1 MGCRPREDAEMTK
14 VRPVQQVAGWLCI
27 SAAVGV
33 LAFVAYGFAGPPGP
47 CRAGRIVVRTMV
59 SDHLGRSLPWCCAR
73 DGLRLDT
80 AWGHHGQDWVV
91 RPVRG
96 GWTPR
101 SRDLVGSPTA
111 YGQGPNEA

>member
-1 MGCRPREDAEMTK
+1 MTTSSPCPKARRRALHFGGRWRSDLCGVWLCGATRPRRAE
-14 VRPVQQVAGWLCI
+14 
-27 SAAVGV
+27 
-33 LAFVAYGFAGPPGP
+33 
-47 CRAGRIVVRTMV
+47 RIVVRTMV
-59 SDHLGRSLPWCCAR
+59 SDHLGRPVPWCCTR

-96 GWTPR
+96 WWTPR
-101 SRDLVGSPTA
+101 SRDLVGSTTA